1 VRYNGAVTDARAG
14 LTVDEVRNDVPDTTV
29 LALAGELDLATI
41 GMLKDAVTPRLKP
54 GGRMVLDLA
63 ALMFCDST
71 GLGAFVALH
80 REARAQG
87 AEFVLAAPRKR
98 IANLFSM
105 SGIDQVIP
113 VQPAE
118 V

>member
-1 VRYNGAVTDARAG
+1 MRYNGAVTEPRG
-14 LTVDEVRNDVPDTTV
+14 LTVDEVRGDAPDTTV

-41 GMLKDAVTPRLKP
+41 TLLKDAVTPRLKP

-80 REARAQG
+80 REARAHG
-87 AEFVLAAPRKR
+87 AEFVLVSPRKR
-98 IANLFSM
+98 IANLFAM

-113 VQPAE
+113 VQSPE
-118 V
+118 M